1 MTWYATEMKKR
12 KELKAETTVDDIK
25 VDLKL
30 SSVKVTH
37 ANWVIDAYTE
47 LDSQLDVIRNG
58 WCRSGMLRD

>member
-1 MTWYATEMKKR
+1 MPQKWKK

-25 VDLKL
+25 VDLEL